1 MEQKFKKNIYSTCK
15 FDFFMLKS
23 LYICINM
30 CKERGIS
37 KMIKNCKAEICE
49 AFGIETD
56 CETYG
61 GGHINDTYLATK
73 NGVLHILQR
82 MNTKVFTDPDAL
94 MLNISSVTGHLRK
107 KIKENG
113 GNPDRETLH
122 FIKTKDGKRYFKDSE
137 GDCYRAYVFVDDS
150 VTYDAVNNAEEF
162 CESAKAFGRFQNML
176 ADFPAEELHESIK
189 NFHKTTERVEHLK
202 EAVAN
207 DVCGRLKTCQKE
219 VDYALEQSKY
229 AGIVCESLED
239 GTIPYRVTH
248 NDTKLN
254 NVLFDIHTGKA
265 ICVIDLDTVMPGSLL
280 YDFGDSLRFGANTA
294 VEDEADLDK
303 VTFDLNLFEAY
314 TKGFVSEMKDSLT
327 EKEKDLLAFSAKLMT
342 YECGIRFLTDYLN
355 GDTYFKIKYPE
366 HNLVRAKNQLKL
378 CQDIDKKMDEMKK
391 IVKKYC

>member
-1 MEQKFKKNIYSTCK
+1 
-15 FDFFMLKS
+15 
-23 LYICINM
+23 
-30 CKERGIS
+30 
-37 KMIKNCKAEICE
+37 MIKNCKAEICE

-94 MLNISSVTGHLRK
+94 MVNISSVTGHIRK
-107 KIKENG
+107 KVKENG

-137 GDCYRAYVFVDDS
+137 GDCYRAYIFVDDS

-219 VDYALEQSKY
+219 VDYALEQAKH
-229 AGIVCESLED
+229 AGIVCDSLED

-327 EKEKDLLAFSAKLMT
+327 EKEKELLAFSAKLMT